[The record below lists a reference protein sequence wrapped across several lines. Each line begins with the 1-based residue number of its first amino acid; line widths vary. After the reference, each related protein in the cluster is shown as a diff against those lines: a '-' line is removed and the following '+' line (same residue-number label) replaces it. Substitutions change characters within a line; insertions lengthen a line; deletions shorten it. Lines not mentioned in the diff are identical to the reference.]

1 VGVSREKNSFFEVS
15 PFGGGRM
22 AGRNTKPI
30 EVLVA
35 EGKSHL
41 TKEQIEARREA
52 EAVLK
57 FGTDKIKCP
66 IPMDVTGS
74 KMWTTLV
81 DELTQ
86 LDLMTNADVYALAI
100 ACDAF
105 SNYVKATRAVKR
117 EGQKI
122 RYTNT
127 GKATNKIQNPSVAI
141 AHKYHTIFKSYLAEF
156 GLSPAARARL
166 ASPKD
171 DGDDSEDDDL
181 D

>member
-1 VGVSREKNSFFEVS
+1 
-15 PFGGGRM
+15 M
-22 AGRNTKPI
+22 AGRIKKPI

-35 EGKSHL
+35 LGKSHL
-41 TKEQIEARREA
+41 TKEQIEARRDS

-57 FGTDKIKCP
+57 FGTDNIKCP
-66 IPMDVTGS
+66 IPMDATGQN
-74 KMWTTLV
+74 MWKTIV
-81 DELTQ
+81 KELAT
-86 LDLMTNADVYALAI
+86 LDLMSNTDVYALAI

-105 SNYVKATRAVKR
+105 SNYCKASRAIKR
-117 EGQKI
+117 EGQKLK
-122 RYTNT
+122 YMSA
-127 GKATNKIQNPSVAI
+127 GKVISKVQNPSIFI
-141 AHKYHTIFKSYLAEF
+141 AQKYHLIFKSYLAEF

>member
-1 VGVSREKNSFFEVS
+1 
-15 PFGGGRM
+15 M

-35 EGKSHL
+35 EGKTHL
-41 TKEQIEARREA
+41 TKEQIAARRES

-57 FGTDKIKCP
+57 FGTDNIKCP
-66 IPMDVTGS
+66 IPMDATGLN
-74 KMWTTLV
+74 MWKTLV
-81 DELTQ
+81 KELTA
-86 LDLMTNADVYALAI
+86 LDLMTNADVFALAI

-105 SNYVKATRAVKR
+105 SNYCKATRAIKR
-117 EGQKI
+117 EGQKLK
-122 RYTNT
+122 YTNT
-127 GKATNKIQNPSVAI
+127 AKATSKVQNPSVAI